1 MTQAAV
7 ETLQCGA
14 SEARADTRRSVG
26 RLAGR
31 KARFGGQAITVSR
44 PMLIVLGIVAGVFC
58 AVFVCLAGNFSDIL
72 LKQIRDAYILYR
84 VSNERDALRASL
96 RQMEEEVVSLRIARS
111 KEQLVDSQ
119 LSQQMAALKDVV
131 SMAGSLGLLNRV
143 DDRKGG
149 TSLVARSDKRNQLR
163 DVARAL
169 ASQDGALRGSS
180 SPEQLAKLRELNH
193 GLGGAEVEC
202 RRDKR
207 GKVHCEG
214 GAVKQPVSLHAEG
227 EADSSRN
234 ISAHRTIAAVASGN
248 FQSAFAT
255 EEERQ
260 GALDTLSQ
268 ITQVLRI
275 LPIGSPVA
283 GRLSSGF
290 GHRHSPFMHRTSFH
304 EGVDIS
310 LARGGSV
317 LATADGRVVK
327 VDFDGTYGWV
337 IDIAHA
343 PHVVTRYAH
352 LSRPLV
358 REGAEVERGDKIALS
373 GSTGRSTGPHLHY
386 EVRYK
391 DVARD
396 PKPFLAMAD
405 RLRSFS

>member
-1 MTQAAV
+1 MTEAAV
-7 ETLQCGA
+7 ETLQCGT

-26 RLAGR
+26 RAT
-31 KARFGGQAITVSR
+31 ARTVSTSRRMRTGKRAVTVSR
-44 PMLIVLGIVAGVFC
+44 PALIVLGVIAGVFC
-58 AVFVCLAGNFSDIL
+58 AVFVCLAGNFSNIL

-84 VSNERDALRASL
+84 VTNERDALKASL

-111 KEQLVDSQ
+111 REQLVDNK
-119 LSQQMAALKDVV
+119 LTQQVAALKDVV
-131 SMAGSLGLLNRV
+131 SMAGSLGLLDRV
-143 DDRKGG
+143 EDKKGRHG
-149 TSLVARSDKRNQLR
+149 VFAFNDTRHQLR
-163 DVARAL
+163 DLAEALTTGRYPRSSEGAKQVA
-169 ASQDGALRGSS
+169 Q
-180 SPEQLAKLRELNH
+180 LRELND

-202 RRDKR
+202 RRNKL
-207 GKVHCEG
+207 GKVQCEH
-214 GAVKQPVSLHAEG
+214 GAVKRPVSFKSDSQGVATRPPH
-227 EADSSRN
+227 EAF
-234 ISAHRTIAAVASGN
+234 SAIATGSFG
-248 FQSAFAT
+248 S
-255 EEERQ
+255 ESERL
-260 GALDTLSQ
+260 GALEAISQ
-268 ITQVLRI
+268 VTQALRL

-290 GHRHSPFMHRTSFH
+290 GHRHSPFVHRTSFH

-317 LATADGRVVK
+317 LATADGRVTK

-337 IDIAHA
+337 VDVAHT
-343 PHVVTRYAH
+343 PHLVTRYAH

-358 REGAEVERGDKIALS
+358 KEGTVVERGDKIALS

-396 PKPFLAMAD
+396 PKPFLALAD